1 MQKKLVGIATAL
13 VPDAGF
19 GAVIGVGFETEVAEL
34 VVGIDVAAFVAGLAS
49 EEAVAGGDLVA
60 DLATGIFAVPVP
72 AAEVGVDELDA
83 DCATELASAELV
95 AEYVAVL
102 WPS

>member
-49 EEAVAGGDLVA
+49 EEAAGGELVA